1 MELNSLKHVE
11 LLRKGLYAKQ
21 LQHYSNLCKI
31 YEEILKTESRD
42 IDLVSKE
49 DAERVF
55 EKYAPLLNAAS
66 KRDYSFLENNNLSKK
81 EIYIFKNFAYHSAK
95 MEQYKSADEHL
106 KNVIDIDIKTNKPTL
121 SKNNLEAFLEE
132 MNKQLPCEI
141 DDRYKPTFR
150 QDSLENDKFLASQTS
165 SRLLENA
172 IGSKNSKLKYGH
184 SPRWLGNFY
193 FNTAKNALESI
204 KSIDSSH
211 IPAEFNISDTLTPA
225 NFGAEITG
233 FKGFVKKFADKFKK
247 KDNENSLENN
257 SKKLDEYTPFT
268 EREANYFNKKPGN
281 LHEKIYNQVLKAKH
295 GSLQKAL
302 AASLAIALGV
312 SALAFSIPSF
322 SQAHN
327 FNSATKVQNP
337 QVTEYIT
344 HMTTESLDKV
354 IGDFGIQE
362 YTNIIDFKEDA
373 NYALDAIE
381 QTCQTYLHKN
391 TLPTVD
397 ELKSILNNLDDVTSL
412 LIEKPVE
419 LAYQEKYPDFSNF
432 KADLYYDDTVTD
444 YRDLNNKITE
454 EGIKITATDPNGN
467 QTTTKI
473 PNIESPIGS
482 TNLFQR
488 ALKQER
494 SYDRDHHDIFEA
506 LSNPNAKNPKT
517 GKPYTYSEKSDLC
530 DQFLIDI
537 SEDCEIVR
545 TLIAPNVTIDIN
557 PKGIFKYVISDP
569 EKADI
574 TFVTQEGDIIT
585 TDTSSQ
591 TNEHINDDGPE
602 L

>member
-66 KRDYSFLENNNLSKK
+66 KSDYSFLENNNLSKK

-106 KNVIDIDIKTNKPTL
+106 KNVIDIDIKTNKPVL
-121 SKNNLEAFLEE
+121 STNNLNLFLEKMRE
-132 MNKQLPCEI
+132 KLVCET
-141 DDRYKPTFR
+141 DDRYKPIFR
-150 QDSLENDKFLASQTS
+150 QDSLENNNFLDSQTS
-165 SRLLENA
+165 SKLLDNA
-172 IGSKNSKLKYGH
+172 IGKPDSKLKYGH
-184 SPRWLGNFY
+184 SPRWLGNLY
-193 FNTAKNALESI
+193 FKTATNALNLI
-204 KSIDSSH
+204 RSIDPSH
-211 IPAEFNISDTLTPA
+211 LPSNFNINDNLTPA

-257 SKKLDEYTPFT
+257 SEKLDEYNPFT

-295 GSLQKAL
+295 GSLKKAL
-302 AASLAIALGV
+302 AAGLVIALGV
-312 SALAFSIPSF
+312 SALAFSFPSIAQ
-322 SQAHN
+322 SRD
-327 FNSATKVQNP
+327 FNAATKAKEP
-337 QVTEYIT
+337 QITEYIT
-344 HMTTESLDKV
+344 HMTTESLDRV
-354 IGDFGIQE
+354 IDDFSLQQ
-362 YTNIIDFKEDA
+362 YSNAIDFKEDA

-419 LAYQEKYPDFSNF
+419 LAYQEKYTDFSNF
-432 KADLYYDDTVTD
+432 SADLYYNDTVTD
-444 YRDLNNKITE
+444 YRNLNNKITE
-454 EGIKITATDPNGN
+454 EGVKITATDPNGN
-467 QTTTKI
+467 QISTEI
-473 PNIESPIGS
+473 PNIESPLAS

-494 SYDRDHHDIFEA
+494 NYDTDYKDIFEA
-506 LSNPNAKNPKT
+506 LNNPNALNPKT

-537 SEDCEIVR
+537 SKNCEVAR
-545 TLIAPNVTIDIN
+545 TLIAPNVVIQPNGT
-557 PKGIFKYVISDP
+557 FKFVISDP
-569 EKADI
+569 EKGDI